1 LRPTVPGAIIFQ
13 FLVRVLRYYAPEDV
27 RLEEMPV
34 PEPGPGELLLR
45 VRNCA
50 TCGTDVKIYF
60 HGHRNL
66 KPPRVIGHEIAGEVE
81 ALGDGVDE
89 FAVGDGVQVIAAV
102 PCGECRECLLGH
114 ENICESLTAIGY
126 DYDGGYAEYLIVP
139 ELVLRVG
146 GVNRIPEGL
155 AFEEAAMTEP
165 LACVLNGEEL
175 ARVGEGDDVVI
186 IGAGPI
192 GCMHARLARS
202 RGASRITLVERSAE
216 RLELAAARVH
226 PDEVVPAAGDSDAV
240 AAVHALSDGRGA
252 DVVLVTAPTR
262 AAQEESLRMAANRG
276 RISLF
281 GSLPKDDSQITIDAN
296 DIHYRELTVVGAA
309 NSTPAQN
316 AAALEMIADGRVP
329 VADLITET
337 LPLEGFHD
345 AIMAV
350 RSGRGMKYVLAPW
363 APRAQRV

>member
-1 LRPTVPGAIIFQ
+1 VKVF
-13 FLVRVLRYYAPEDV
+13 RYYAPEDL
-27 RLEEMPV
+27 RLEQMSV
-34 PEPGPGELLLR
+34 PEPGPGELLIR

-66 KPPRVIGHEIAGEVE
+66 KPPRVIGHEIAGEVT
-81 ALGDGVDE
+81 ALGDGVAE
-89 FAVGDGVQVIAAV
+89 FSAGDRVQVIAAV
-102 PCGECRECLLGH
+102 PCGRCRECLIGH
-114 ENICESLTAIGY
+114 ENICENLTSIGY

-146 GVNRIPEGL
+146 GVNVIPEGL

-165 LACVLNGEEL
+165 LACVLGGQQL

-186 IGAGPI
+186 VGAGPI
-192 GCMHARLARS
+192 GCMHAHLARA

-216 RLELAAARVH
+216 RLELAAARVR
-226 PDEVVPAAGDSDAV
+226 PDEVVLAGDGTDAV
-240 AAVHALSDGRGA
+240 AAVHAVSDGRGA
-252 DVVLVTAPTR
+252 DVVIVAAPAR
-262 AAQEESLRMAANRG
+262 AAQQDGIRMAANRG

-296 DIHYRELTVVGAA
+296 DVHYRELTIVGAA

-337 LPLEGFHD
+337 LPLEGIRD
-345 AIMAV
+345 AIMSV
-350 RSGRGMKYVLAPW
+350 RSGRGMKYVIAP
-363 APRAQRV
+363 

>member
-1 LRPTVPGAIIFQ
+1 VKVF
-13 FLVRVLRYYAPEDV
+13 RYYAPEDL
-27 RLEEMPV
+27 RLEQMSV
-34 PEPGPGELLLR
+34 PEPGPGELLIR

-66 KPPRVIGHEIAGEVE
+66 RPPRVIGHEIAGEVAE
-81 ALGDGVDE
+81 LGDGVAE
-89 FAVGDGVQVIAAV
+89 FSVGDRVQVIAAV
-102 PCGECRECLLGH
+102 PCGRCRECLIGH
-114 ENICESLTAIGY
+114 ENVCENLTSIGY

-146 GVNRIPEGL
+146 GVNVIPDGL

-165 LACVLNGEEL
+165 LACVLNGQEL

-186 IGAGPI
+186 IGAGPV
-192 GCMHARLARS
+192 GCMHAHLARA

-216 RLELAAARVH
+216 RLELAAARVR
-226 PDEVVPAAGDSDAV
+226 PDEIVLAGDGTDAV
-240 AAVHALSDGRGA
+240 AAVHAVSDGRGA
-252 DVVLVTAPTR
+252 DVVIVAAPAR
-262 AAQEESLRMAANRG
+262 AAQQDGIRMAANRG

-281 GSLPKDDSQITIDAN
+281 GSLPKDDSQITVDAN
-296 DIHYRELTVVGAA
+296 DIHYRELTIVGAA

-329 VADLITET
+329 VADLITDT
-337 LPLEGFHD
+337 LPLEGIRD
-345 AIMAV
+345 AIMSV
-350 RSGRGMKYVLAPW
+350 RSGRGMKYVIAP
-363 APRAQRV
+363 

>member
-1 LRPTVPGAIIFQ
+1 
-13 FLVRVLRYYAPEDV
+13 VRVLRYYAPEDL
-27 RLEEMPV
+27 RLEQMSV
-34 PEPGPGELLLR
+34 PEPGPGELLMR

-66 KPPRVIGHEIAGEVE
+66 KPPRVIGHEIAGEVV
-81 ALGDGVDE
+81 ALGDGVAE
-89 FAVGDGVQVIAAV
+89 FSVADRVQVIAAV
-102 PCGECRECLLGH
+102 PCGQCRECLIGH
-114 ENICESLTAIGY
+114 ENICENLTSIGY

-146 GVNRIPEGL
+146 GVNPIPEGL

-165 LACVLNGEEL
+165 LACVLNGQEL

-216 RLELAAARVH
+216 RLELAAARVS
-226 PDEVVPAAGDSDAV
+226 PDEVVLAGEDTDAV
-240 AAVHALSDGRGA
+240 AAVHAVSDGRGA
-252 DVVLVTAPTR
+252 DVVIVAAPSR
-262 AAQEESLRMAANRG
+262 DAQQEGIQMAANRG

-296 DIHYRELTVVGAA
+296 DVHYRELTIVGAA

-316 AAALEMIADGRVP
+316 AAALVMIADGRVP

-337 LPLEGFHD
+337 LPLEGFRD
-345 AIMAV
+345 AIMSV
-350 RSGRGMKYVLAPW
+350 RSGRGMKYVIAP
-363 APRAQRV
+363 